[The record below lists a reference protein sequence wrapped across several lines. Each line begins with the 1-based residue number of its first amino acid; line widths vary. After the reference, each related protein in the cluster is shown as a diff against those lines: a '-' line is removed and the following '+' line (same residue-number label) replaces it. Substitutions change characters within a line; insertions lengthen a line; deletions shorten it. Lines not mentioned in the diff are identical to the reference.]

1 MILFVTLSVRT
12 AVISLGL
19 DVSHARVQ
27 KNTAERINCACGLLL
42 HVGFLADF
50 FLKNPFYKRFPYS
63 LFLKFVHCP
72 TLQKMTVSDVW
83 VVGW

>member
-1 MILFVTLSVRT
+1 MILFVTLSVQT

-42 HVGFLADF
+42 HIGFLVNVF
-50 FLKNPFYKRFPYS
+50 FF
-63 LFLKFVHCP
+63 
-72 TLQKMTVSDVW
+72 
-83 VVGW
+83 